1 MMFGRQTGAASL
13 AQAHAPEVAL
23 ETRALCKSFAGYVV
37 VDSVDLKVR
46 RGAIHGIIG
55 PNGAGKTTLFNL
67 ITRFLPPSSGA
78 ILYRGRDIT
87 RSTPA
92 KVARQGL
99 VRSFQISSVFPS
111 LSVRHNICLALQ
123 RKLSTSMRFWRSEA
137 CLKPLD
143 EKAERL
149 AHAVGLKDHLDH
161 RTAELPYGRKR
172 AVELATTIALEPDL
186 LLLDEPTAGMGHEDI
201 DIITGLI
208 RSVAANRTVLLVEH
222 NIKVISTLCQTISV
236 MERGRLIA
244 EGSYE
249 EVSQNAAVKL
259 AYLGTAH
266 A

>member
-1 MMFGRQTGAASL
+1 MHGPQRVAADAGPAGA
-13 AQAHAPEVAL
+13 PKVAL

-37 VDSVDLKVR
+37 VDGVDLKVR
-46 RGAIHGIIG
+46 QGAIHGIIG

-67 ITRFLPPSSGA
+67 ITRFLSPTSGA
-78 ILYRGRDIT
+78 IVYQGRHIT

-92 KVARQGL
+92 RVARQGL

-111 LSVRHNICLALQ
+111 LSVRQNICLALQ
-123 RKLSTSMRFWRSEA
+123 RKVPGSLRFWRSET

-143 EKAERL
+143 AEAERL
-149 AHAVGLKDHLDH
+149 AQAVGLKDHLDD
-161 RTAELPYGRKR
+161 RAAELPYGRKR
-172 AVELATTIALEPDL
+172 AVELATTIALDPEL

-208 RSVAANRTVLLVEH
+208 RSVAENRTVLLVEH
-222 NIKVISTLCQTISV
+222 NIKVVSTLCHTISV

-244 EGSYE
+244 QGTYE
-249 EVSQNAAVKL
+249 EVSQDAAVKL